1 MLLLHDKQQQQN
13 NPLASLATC
22 PCRQ

>member
-1 MLLLHDKQQQQN
+1 MSLLHDKDQQQN
-13 NPLASLATC
+13 TPLVSLATC

>member
-1 MLLLHDKQQQQN
+1 MLLLHDKDQQEN

>member
-1 MLLLHDKQQQQN
+1 MLLLHDKDQQQN
-13 NPLASLATC
+13 NPLVSLATC